1 MLKTYF
7 ADSTGDGKPGDE
19 EDTDGKSVPALT
31 VLLHGSLKVL
41 GMVAII
47 QVT

>member
-1 MLKTYF
+1 MLWTF
-7 ADSTGDGKPGDE
+7 LADSTGDGKPGDE
-19 EDTDGKSVPALT
+19 EETDGKSVPALT